1 MGHIITGLTLRRAL
15 VWLPAATY
23 CNTGLYRVQHN
34 SSKQHRQSTPALV
47 TGGAWCD
54 TAKMSV
60 SWQHNLVTRVA
71 EPREMDCRG
80 TSGSTL
86 QLSSGRWLVP
96 FSEIFYSPI
105 AAGDHFRSGIG
116 TIFRIMTDNN
126 PIVHTLKIWF
136 GPPIV
141 NFITMF
147 ADPNTRL
154 LTTVD
159 TLLHYQLTNKMISL
173 PAGLTPRRHHSPP
186 DSRG

>member
-15 VWLPAATY
+15 VRLPAAAY

-154 LTTVD
+154 LTIT
-159 TLLHYQLTNKMISL
+159 L
-173 PAGLTPRRHHSPP
+173 PAH
-186 DSRG
+186 

>member
-15 VWLPAATY
+15 VRLPAAAY
-23 CNTGLYRVQHN
+23 CNIELYRAVNNIASPPPPWWQEELGATLP
-34 SSKQHRQSTPALV
+34 RCQSPDNTISLRGWQSRERWTA
-47 TGGAWCD
+47 GG
-54 TAKMSV
+54 
-60 SWQHNLVTRVA
+60 QVA
-71 EPREMDCRG
+71 PH
-80 TSGSTL
+80 S
-86 QLSSGRWLVP
+86 SSGRWLVP

>member
-1 MGHIITGLTLRRAL
+1 M
-15 VWLPAATY
+15 
-23 CNTGLYRVQHN
+23 
-34 SSKQHRQSTPALV
+34 

-173 PAGLTPRRHHSPP
+173 PAAWLQDVTIPPLTAADNLFMWLLVSPHLVP
-186 DSRG
+186 ALHTSC